1 MIFLPLP
8 STQLL
13 PQLLF
18 LISTS
23 SLQFFPTFLISMLHK
38 KLLPVSPVPTSLSS
52 HLRLKKK
59 NPKGLDLKQFLGK
72 IELLKMKTI
81 SKNNLK

>member
-1 MIFLPLP
+1 
-8 STQLL
+8 
-13 PQLLF
+13 
-18 LISTS
+18 
-23 SLQFFPTFLISMLHK
+23 MLHK